1 MAQIPQINN
10 PITSKNYN
18 YSPRQQDA
26 NTEPFDIVKL
36 TGIDSAGGG
45 SDSSAKSRLEMG
57 NRELIPLQVQVA
69 KDPTLA
75 VEMLK
80 DLLNVEVLNQALVT
94 GHTELYGSLQN
105 LAKELY
111 VTSDELVEEIQ
122 NQEQQNT
129 MFSGQEF
136 YDVLR
141 EVSQTTS
148 DPNTKELIG
157 NLLKSINF
165 AQNKAEILGALRANL
180 KFLSEYYS
188 PNEKLSQKL
197 LDLSQKWGADDA
209 DKYFEMLK
217 GETLAILKDV
227 SGSLLNDDKT
237 QMLLPLITHNLSRYN
252 NNPYMCREQF
262 NLLLTQISSGTLRE
276 SLKNSFNRLY
286 SAIFDRKPMQD
297 PHTMEEI
304 SKMGEQFP
312 TNQENQVSDNN
323 YTTNSLKNQPLSE
336 NSEGKNE
343 VFEEVSTQIRQNS
356 KITTENIGE
365 IATSN
370 NKEPIEIFD
379 SEGNPIGF
387 QDPNINRIL
396 DENGKFIPFS
406 PDQPVFD
413 AEGKQVGFLP
423 QAMFDEYGSL
433 IAGHPLMDEDGKF
446 IQFGLGME
454 VFDENGNSM
463 GFFAQDLFD
472 ENGDMIQQTLVDANG
487 NPLAFTPR
495 YPVYDEVGEQ
505 VGFTAYLFSRN
516 GNPVLNQPLV
526 DINGNILPFIPAMP
540 LYDQYGAVAA
550 YQPRAL
556 FDAEG
561 NPILQPLVDG
571 DGYPLATIPQEPV
584 LNEIGEQIGFR
595 VKLFDKNGKRV
606 LHEQIFDLDGNP
618 ISEAPEEQE
627 EREITGWHKFL
638 NEMMSRSGYTQ
649 QLKSEGYNIESIVG
663 AYNRGKFSGA
673 DALKAIIDGLFMAK
687 DDPEAQ
693 AQAALMR
700 DDFAKVN
707 TMQEM
712 IDGLNSLLRDLPD
725 VPLRERLYGVFVE
738 IVDKMAVK
746 SELPQHGVR
755 PPVSSTLDNLTDFIQ
770 TNINNPALKSLDS
783 FNASNLLQSLLNA
796 PGVFT
801 PLAHYI
807 LPLEVANTRAFGELW
822 VDNDE
827 NNPNNTPGT
836 QRNYHLFLTF
846 DVESIGRFE
855 IDMYALGEDVN
866 LSLLYPPRFERE
878 IEPMKDRVNKIIR
891 NIGYRAQNFET
902 APLKKP
908 HNLVEVFPKITDKRI
923 TLNKRV

>member
-36 TGIDSAGGG
+36 TGVGNAGVNSDSA
-45 SDSSAKSRLEMG
+45 SKSRLEMG
-57 NRELIPLQVQVA
+57 NRELIPMQVQVA

-80 DLLNVEVLNQALVT
+80 DLLNVEVLNQALIT

-111 VTSDELVEEIQ
+111 VKPEDLVEEIQ

-129 MFSGQEF
+129 MFSGHEF

-141 EVSQTTS
+141 EVAKTTS

-165 AQNKAEILGALRANL
+165 AQNKNEILGALRANL

-209 DKYFEMLK
+209 DKYFDYLK
-217 GETLAILKDV
+217 DETLSILKDV
-227 SGSLLNDDKT
+227 SGSLLNDEKT
-237 QMLLPLITHNLSRYN
+237 QMLIPLITHNLSRYN
-252 NNPYMCREQF
+252 NNPYMCKEYF

-286 SAIFDRKPMQD
+286 SAIFDKNPMQN
-297 PHTMEEI
+297 PATMEEVA
-304 SKMGEQFP
+304 KMGEQL
-312 TNQENQVSDNN
+312 SDDIN
-323 YTTNSLKNQPLSE
+323 YTTNTLKNQPLS
-336 NSEGKNE
+336 
-343 VFEEVSTQIRQNS
+343 QNS
-356 KITTENIGE
+356 TDKNTIFGEVNGQIQQNDKIEGGIIGE
-365 IATSN
+365 IATKN
-370 NKEPIEIFD
+370 NEPFAIFD
-379 SEGNPIGF
+379 FEGKLIGY
-387 QDPNINRIL
+387 QDPNINRLI
-396 DENGKFIPFS
+396 DENGKFIPFT
-406 PDQPVFD
+406 PDQPVFNS
-413 AEGKQVGFLP
+413 EGKPVGFLP
-423 QAMFDEYGSL
+423 QAMYDEFGTL
-433 IAGHPLMDEDGKF
+433 IAGHPLMDENGDF
-446 IQFGLGME
+446 IPYTIGTL
-454 VFDENGNSM
+454 VFDENGSSV
-463 GFFAQDLFD
+463 GYLAQPLYD
-472 ENGDMIQQTLVDANG
+472 ENGEQIMQTLVDANG
-487 NPLAFTPR
+487 NPIAFTPKFA
-495 YPVYDEVGEQ
+495 VFDENGQQ
-505 VGFTAYLFSRN
+505 VGYSANLFSQN
-516 GNPVLNQPLV
+516 GNLVLNQPLI
-526 DINGNILPFIPAMP
+526 DINGNLLPFIPAMP
-540 LYDQYGAVAA
+540 LYDQDGNVAA

-556 FDAEG
+556 FDENG
-561 NPILQPLVDG
+561 NPIMQPLVDG
-571 DGYPLATIPQEPV
+571 DGYPLSTIPQEPV

-595 VKLFDKNGKRV
+595 AKLFDKNGKRV
-606 LHEQIFDLDGNP
+606 FSDQIFDMDGNP
-618 ISEAPEEQE
+618 ISDDAKPH
-627 EREITGWHKFL
+627 EITGWHKFL
-638 NEMMSRSGYTQ
+638 HDMMSSSGYTQ
-649 QLKSEGYNIESIVG
+649 QLKSMGYSIESILN
-663 AYNRGKFSGA
+663 AYNRGKFGGT
-673 DALKAIIDGLFMAK
+673 DALKTLIEGLFLTK
-687 DDPEAQ
+687 DDPETQ
-693 AQAALMR
+693 AQIALMR
-700 DDFAKVN
+700 EDFSKPN
-707 TMQEM
+707 TMQEL
-712 IDGLNSLLRDLPD
+712 IDDLNSLLRDMPD
-725 VPLRERLYGVFVE
+725 IPLRERLYGVFVE

-746 SELPQHGVR
+746 NELPQHGVR
-755 PPVSSTLDNLTDFIQ
+755 PPVSSTLDNLTDFIEQ
-770 TNINNPALKSLDS
+770 NINNPALKSLDS

-855 IDMYALGEDVN
+855 LDMYALGEDVN
-866 LSLLYPPRFERE
+866 LSLLYPPRFEKE
-878 IEPMKDRVNKIIR
+878 VEPMKDRVNKIIR

-908 HNLVEVFPKITDKRI
+908 HNLVEVFPKIVDKRI

>member
-18 YSPRQQDA
+18 YSPRQQQDA

-36 TGIDSAGGG
+36 TGVGGAGVNSDSA
-45 SDSSAKSRLEMG
+45 SKSRLEMG

-80 DLLNVEVLNQALVT
+80 DLLNVEILNQALVT
-94 GHTELYGSLQN
+94 GHTELYGSLQD
-105 LAKELY
+105 LAKSLY
-111 VTSDELVEEIQ
+111 VSPEELVDEIQ

-129 MFSGQEF
+129 MFSGHEF

-141 EVSQTTS
+141 EVAQTTG
-148 DPNTKELIG
+148 DTNNKELIG

-165 AQNKAEILGALRANL
+165 AQNKNEILGALRANL

-188 PNEKLSQKL
+188 PNEKLSQRL

-217 GETLAILKDV
+217 SDTLAILKDV

-237 QMLLPLITHNLSRYN
+237 QMLIPLITHNLSRYN
-252 NNPYMCREQF
+252 NNPYMCKEFF

-286 SAIFDRKPMQD
+286 SAIFDKNPMQD
-297 PHTMEEI
+297 PSTMEDI
-304 SKMGEQFP
+304 AKMGEQI
-312 TNQENQVSDNN
+312 SDNN
-323 YTTNSLKNQPLSE
+323 YTTNSLKNQPLSD
-336 NSEGKNE
+336 NSEEKNLYFDE
-343 VFEEVSTQIRQNS
+343 VNEEIQQNS
-356 KITTENIGE
+356 KILAENLGK

-370 NKEPIEIFD
+370 KEPFPIFD
-379 SEGNPIGF
+379 QEGNQIGF
-387 QDPNINRIL
+387 LDPNINRLL
-396 DENGKFIPFS
+396 DENGNYLPFA

-413 AEGKQVGFLP
+413 SEGKQIGFLP
-423 QAMFDEYGSL
+423 KAMFDEYGSL
-433 IAGHPLMDEDGKF
+433 IAGQPLMDEEGNF
-446 IQFGLGME
+446 LPYMLGMP
-454 VFDENGNSM
+454 VFDENGSSL
-463 GFFAQDLFD
+463 GYLAAELFD
-472 ENGDMIQQTLVDANG
+472 ENGDAIQQTLVDANG
-487 NPLAFTPR
+487 NPMAFMPR
-495 YPVYDEVGEQ
+495 VPVFDELGEQ
-505 VGFTAYLFSRN
+505 AGFTAYLFSQN
-516 GNPVLNQPLV
+516 GNLVLNQPLV
-526 DINGNILPFIPAMP
+526 DANGNILPFIPAMP
-540 LYDQYGAVAA
+540 LYDQYANIVA

-556 FDAEG
+556 FDENG
-561 NPILQPLVDG
+561 VPFMQPLVDG

-595 VKLFDKNGKRV
+595 VKLFDKNGKRI
-606 LHEQIFDLDGNP
+606 LAEQIFDMDGNP
-618 ISEAPEEQE
+618 VAEGAEEE
-627 EREITGWHKFL
+627 PHEITGWHKFL
-638 NEMMSRSGYTQ
+638 NDMMSGSGYTQ
-649 QLKSEGYNIESIVG
+649 QLKSSGYNIENILAG
-663 AYNRGKFSGA
+663 YNRGRFSGT
-673 DALKAIIDGLFMAK
+673 DALKALIDGLFIAK

-693 AQAALMR
+693 AQVNLMHE
-700 DDFAKVN
+700 DLAKVN

-712 IDGLNSLLRDLPD
+712 IDGLNSLLRDMPD
-725 VPLRERLYGVFVE
+725 IPLRERLYGVFVE

-855 IDMYALGEDVN
+855 LDMYALGEDVN
-866 LSLLYPPRFERE
+866 LSMLYPPRFERE
-878 IEPMKDRVNKIIR
+878 IDPMKDRVNKIIR
-891 NIGYRAQNFET
+891 NIGYRTQNFET

-908 HNLVEVFPKITDKRI
+908 HNLVEVFPKITDKRV

>member
-36 TGIDSAGGG
+36 TGVGAAGVNSDSA
-45 SDSSAKSRLEMG
+45 SKSRLEMG

-80 DLLNVEVLNQALVT
+80 DLLNVEILNQALVT
-94 GHTELYGSLQN
+94 GHTELYGSLQD
-105 LAKELY
+105 LAKSLY
-111 VTSDELVEEIQ
+111 VSPEELVAEIQ

-129 MFSGQEF
+129 MFSGHEF

-141 EVSQTTS
+141 EVAQTTS
-148 DPNTKELIG
+148 SPETKELIG

-165 AQNKAEILGALRANL
+165 AQNKNEILGALRANL

-217 GETLAILKDV
+217 SDTLAILKDV

-237 QMLLPLITHNLSRYN
+237 QMLIPLITHNLSRYN
-252 NNPYMCREQF
+252 NNPYMCKEFF

-286 SAIFDRKPMQD
+286 SAIFDKNPMQD
-297 PHTMEEI
+297 PSTMEDI
-304 SKMGEQFP
+304 AKMGEQI
-312 TNQENQVSDNN
+312 SDNN
-323 YTTNSLKNQPLSE
+323 YTTNPLKNQPLSDD
-336 NSEGKNE
+336 SEEKNLFFNE
-343 VFEEVSTQIRQNS
+343 VSDEIQQNS
-356 KITTENIGE
+356 KILAENLGK
-365 IATSN
+365 IATL
-370 NKEPIEIFD
+370 NKDPFSIFD
-379 SEGNPIGF
+379 PEGNQIGF
-387 QDPNINRIL
+387 LDPNINRIL
-396 DENGKFIPFS
+396 DENGNYIPFS
-406 PDQPVFD
+406 PEQPVFD
-413 AEGKQVGFLP
+413 SEGKQVGYLP
-423 QAMFDEYGSL
+423 QAMFDEYGTL
-433 IAGHPLMDEDGKF
+433 ISGQPLMDEDGNF
-446 IQFGLGME
+446 LPYAVGAP
-454 VFDENGNSM
+454 VFDENGNSL
-463 GFFAQDLFD
+463 GYFADALFD
-472 ENGDMIQQTLVDANG
+472 ENGDVIQQTLVDANG
-487 NPLAFTPR
+487 NPMAFMPR
-495 YPVYDEVGEQ
+495 VAVFDELGEQ
-505 VGFTAYLFSRN
+505 VGFTPHLFSQN
-516 GNPVLNQPLV
+516 GNLVLNQPLV
-526 DINGNILPFIPAMP
+526 DSNGNILPFIPALP
-540 LYDQYGAVAA
+540 LYDQYKNIVA

-556 FDAEG
+556 FDENG
-561 NPILQPLVDG
+561 VPFMQPLVDG

-595 VKLFDKNGKRV
+595 VRLFDKNGKRI
-606 LHEQIFDLDGNP
+606 LAEQVFDSDGNP
-618 ISEAPEEQE
+618 IFESPEEE
-627 EREITGWHKFL
+627 PREISGWHKFL
-638 NEMMSRSGYTQ
+638 NEMMSSTGYTQ
-649 QLKSEGYNIESIVG
+649 QLKSSGYNIESILAG
-663 AYNRGKFSGA
+663 YNRGKFSGT
-673 DALKAIIDGLFMAK
+673 DALKALIDGLFMAK

-693 AQAALMR
+693 AQAQLMH

-707 TMQEM
+707 TMQEV
-712 IDGLNSLLRDLPD
+712 IDGLNSLLRDMPD

-738 IVDKMAVK
+738 IIDKMAVK
-746 SELPQHGVR
+746 SELPQHGIR
-755 PPVSSTLDNLTDFIQ
+755 PPVSSTLDNLTDFIE

-855 IDMYALGEDVN
+855 LDMYALGDNVN
-866 LSLLYPPRFERE
+866 LSMLYPPRFERE
-878 IEPMKDRVNKIIR
+878 VEPMKDRVNKIIH
-891 NIGYRAQNFET
+891 NIGYKTQAFET

>member
-36 TGIDSAGGG
+36 TGVGGAGGG
-45 SDSSAKSRLEMG
+45 SDSASKSRLEMG

-94 GHTELYGSLQN
+94 GHTELYGSLQS

-111 VTSDELVEEIQ
+111 VSSEELVDEIQ

-129 MFSGQEF
+129 MFSGHEF

-217 GETLAILKDV
+217 GDTLAILKDV

-286 SAIFDRKPMQD
+286 SAIFDQKPMQD

-304 SKMGEQFP
+304 ASMGEQDTQP
-312 TNQENQVSDNN
+312 LENQVSDNN
-323 YTTNSLKNQPLSE
+323 YTTNSSKNQPLSE
-336 NSEGKNE
+336 NSEGKNA
-343 VFEEVSTQIRQNS
+343 VFEEGTAQIQQNS
-356 KITTENIGE
+356 KISAANIGE
-365 IATSN
+365 IATS

-379 SEGNPIGF
+379 SEGELIGF

-396 DENGKFIPFS
+396 DENGKIIPFA
-406 PDQPVFD
+406 PEQPVFD
-413 AEGKQVGFLP
+413 EEGRQVGFLP
-423 QAMFDEYGSL
+423 RAMFDEYGSL

-446 IQFGLGME
+446 LPFELGMP
-454 VFDENGNSM
+454 VYDENGSSM
-463 GFFAQDLFD
+463 GFFAQNLFD

-487 NPLAFTPR
+487 NPLAFIPR

-505 VGFTAYLFSRN
+505 VGFTAYLFTQN
-516 GNPVLNQPLV
+516 GTPVLNQPLV
-526 DINGNILPFIPAMP
+526 DVNGNILPFIPAMP

-556 FDAEG
+556 FDADG

-627 EREITGWHKFL
+627 EREITGWHKYL

-649 QLKSEGYNIESIVG
+649 QLKSEGYNIEGIVG
-663 AYNRGKFSGA
+663 AYNRGKFNGA

-687 DDPEAQ
+687 DDPDAQ

-700 DDFAKVN
+700 EDFAKVN

-725 VPLRERLYGVFVE
+725 VPLRERLYGVFVD

-746 SELPQHGVR
+746 NELPQHGVR

>member
-26 NTEPFDIVKL
+26 NTDPFDIVKL
-36 TGIDSAGGG
+36 TGVGGAGVNSDSA
-45 SDSSAKSRLEMG
+45 AKSRLEMG
-57 NRELIPLQVQVA
+57 NRELIPLQVRA
-69 KDPTLA
+69 PKDPTLA

-94 GHTELYGSLQN
+94 GHTELYGSLQS

-111 VTSDELVEEIQ
+111 VTPEELVREIQ

-129 MFSGQEF
+129 MFSGHEF

-141 EVSQTTS
+141 EVAQTTS
-148 DPNTKELIG
+148 DPATKELVG

-165 AQNKAEILGALRANL
+165 AQNKEEILGALRANL

-197 LDLSQKWGADDA
+197 FDLSRKWGAEDA
-209 DKYFEMLK
+209 DEYFEMLK
-217 GETLAILKDV
+217 SDTLAILKDV

-237 QMLLPLITHNLSRYN
+237 QMLIPLITHNLSRYN
-252 NNPYMCREQF
+252 NNPYMCKEYF

-286 SAIFDRKPMQD
+286 AAIFDKKPMQD

-304 SKMGEQFP
+304 AKMGDS
-312 TNQENQVSDNN
+312 VSDQIPNNN
-323 YTTNSLKNQPLSE
+323 YTTNDLKNQPLSQ
-336 NSEGKNE
+336 NSDEKNA
-343 VFEEVSTQIRQNS
+343 VFEAVNAQIQQNS
-356 KITTENIGE
+356 KISSENFVE
-365 IATSN
+365 IA
-370 NKEPIEIFD
+370 KPD
-379 SEGNPIGF
+379 SEPFPVFDNEGEQIGF

-396 DENGKFIPFS
+396 DENGNTIPFV
-406 PDQPVFD
+406 PEQPVFD
-413 AEGKQVGFLP
+413 AEGRRLGYLP
-423 QAMFDEYGSL
+423 RAMYDEFGSV
-433 IAGHPLMDEDGKF
+433 IAGHPLLDEEGAF
-446 IQFGLGME
+446 IPFPVGAP
-454 VFDENGNSM
+454 VFDENGVPL
-463 GFFAQDLFD
+463 GFLAQPLYD
-472 ENGDMIQQTLVDANG
+472 ENGDVIQQTFVDSNG
-487 NPLAFTPR
+487 NPSAFPAKV
-495 YPVYDEVGEQ
+495 PVFDENGEQ
-505 VGFTAYLFSRN
+505 VGFSGNLFSQN

-526 DINGNILPFIPAMP
+526 DINGNILPFVPAIP
-540 LYDQYGAVAA
+540 LYNENGGIAA
-550 YQPRAL
+550 YRPRGL
-556 FDAEG
+556 FNENGD
-561 NPILQPLVDG
+561 PILQPLVDG
-571 DGYPLATIPQEPV
+571 DGYPVDDIPQEPV
-584 LNEIGEQIGFR
+584 LNQAGEKIGFR
-595 VKLFDKNGKRV
+595 VKLFDENGRRV
-606 LHEQIFDLDGNP
+606 LNEQVFDVEGNP
-618 ISEAPEEQE
+618 MSESGEPH
-627 EREITGWHKFL
+627 EIPGWHRYL
-638 NEMMSRSGYTQ
+638 NELMSQTGYSQRLKVSGYNADGI
-649 QLKSEGYNIESIVG
+649 LA
-663 AYNRGKFSGA
+663 AYNRGRLSGA
-673 DALKAIIDGLFMAK
+673 DALKTLVEGLFIEK
-687 DDPEAQ
+687 EDPQSAEYITA
-693 AQAALMR
+693 MS
-700 DDFAKVN
+700 DDFGKVN

-712 IDGLNSLLRDLPD
+712 IDGLNSLLRDMPD
-725 VPLRERLYGVFVE
+725 IPLRERLYGVFVD
-738 IVDKMAVK
+738 IVDKMAIK
-746 SELPQHGVR
+746 NELPQHGIR
-755 PPVSSTLDNLTDFIQ
+755 PPVSSTLDSLTDFIQ
-770 TNINNPALKSLDS
+770 ANINDPALKSLDS

-855 IDMYALGEDVN
+855 LDMYALGENVD

-878 IEPMKDRVNKIIR
+878 VDPMKDRINKIIR
-891 NIGYRAQNFET
+891 NIGYKAQSFET

-908 HNLVEVFPKITDKRI
+908 HNLVDVFPKIEDKRV

>member
-26 NTEPFDIVKL
+26 NTDPFDIVKL
-36 TGIDSAGGG
+36 TGVSASGTNSDSAT
-45 SDSSAKSRLEMG
+45 KSQLEMG
-57 NRELIPLQVQVA
+57 NRELIPLQVQMA

-111 VTSDELVEEIQ
+111 VTPEELVNEIQ

-129 MFSGQEF
+129 MFSGHEF

-141 EVSQTTS
+141 EVAQTTTNA
-148 DPNTKELIG
+148 DTKELIG

-165 AQNKAEILGALRANL
+165 AQNKGEILGALRANL

-197 LDLSQKWGADDA
+197 FDLSQKWGAEDA
-209 DKYFEMLK
+209 DEYFEYLK

-237 QMLLPLITHNLSRYN
+237 QMLLPLITHNISRYN
-252 NNPYMCREQF
+252 NNPYMCKEYF
-262 NLLLTQISSGTLRE
+262 NLLLTQITSGTLRE

-286 SAIFDRKPMQD
+286 SAIFDKKPMQD
-297 PHTMEEI
+297 PQMMEDI
-304 SKMGEQFP
+304 AKMNEQL
-312 TNQENQVSDNN
+312 SDNN
-323 YTTNSLKNQPLSE
+323 YTTNTLKNQPLSE
-336 NSEGKNE
+336 NSTEKNTL
-343 VFEEVSTQIRQNS
+343 FDDVSAQIQQNS
-356 KITTENIGE
+356 KISDDNIGE
-365 IATSN
+365 FAN
-370 NKEPIEIFD
+370 QNKEPIAIFD
-379 SEGNPIGF
+379 EEGNLIGY
-387 QDPNINRIL
+387 QDPNVNRIL
-396 DENGKFIPFS
+396 DEDGNIIPFM
-406 PDQPVFD
+406 PEQPVFD
-413 AEGKQVGFLP
+413 EEGRQAGFLP
-423 QAMFDEYGSL
+423 SPMFDEYGSL
-433 IAGHPLMDEDGKF
+433 IAGHPLMDEEGNF
-446 IQFGLGME
+446 VPFEPGVA
-454 VFDENGNSM
+454 VFDENGANI
-463 GFFAQDLFD
+463 GFLAKQLYD
-472 ENGDMIQQTLVDANG
+472 ENGDVIQQTLVDQNG
-487 NPLAFTPR
+487 NPIAFTPKVA
-495 YPVYDEVGEQ
+495 VYDEKGEQ
-505 VGFTAYLFSRN
+505 VGYSANLISQN
-516 GNPVLNQPLV
+516 GNLVLNQPLIDQNGNLLPFV
-526 DINGNILPFIPAMP
+526 PALPLYDENGNI
-540 LYDQYGAVAA
+540 VA

-556 FDAEG
+556 FSEEG
-561 NPILQPLVDG
+561 EEIMQPLVDA
-571 DGYPLATIPQEPV
+571 DGYLLATIPQEPV
-584 LNEIGEQIGFR
+584 FNEIGEQIGYR
-595 VKLFDKNGKRV
+595 ARLFDKNGNRI
-606 LHEQIFDLDGNP
+606 LNDTIFDEYGNP
-618 ISEAPEEQE
+618 ISESPEEQHE
-627 EREITGWHKFL
+627 LTGWHKFL
-638 NEMMSRSGYTQ
+638 NETMSQAGYTQ
-649 QLKSEGYNIESIVG
+649 QLKSSGYNIDGILN
-663 AYNRGKFSGA
+663 AYFRGKFSGT
-673 DALKAIIDGLFMAK
+673 DAIKTLIDGLFIVNDNTA
-687 DDPEAQ
+687 ETQ
-693 AQAALMR
+693 AQVNLMH
-700 DDFAKVN
+700 DDIAKIN

-712 IDGLNSLLRDLPD
+712 IDWLNSLLRDMPD
-725 VPLRERLYGVFVE
+725 IPLRERMYGVFVD

-746 SELPQHGVR
+746 SELPQHGIR

-770 TNINNPALKSLDS
+770 ANINNPALKSLDS

-807 LPLEVANTRAFGELW
+807 LPLEVNGTRAFGELW

-855 IDMYALGEDVN
+855 LDVYALGEDVN

-878 IEPMKDRVNKIIR
+878 IDPMKDRVNKIIR
-891 NIGYRAQNFET
+891 NIGYRAQSFET